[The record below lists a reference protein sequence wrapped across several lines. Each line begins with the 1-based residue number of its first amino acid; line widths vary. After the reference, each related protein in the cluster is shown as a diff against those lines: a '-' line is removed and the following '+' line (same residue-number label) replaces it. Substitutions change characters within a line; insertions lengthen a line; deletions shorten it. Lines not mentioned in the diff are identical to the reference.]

1 MLYSPSEAAAAE
13 KAAEDQE
20 AASEKAKPASNSSVR
35 QASTNRGAR
44 RVQKPN
50 YQEQSSTGRAISFVF
65 ILIFEL
71 RAPFTDIAFEKL
83 QRNHGRRQECRFDR
97 FKDIFCC
104 CKHTEIV

>member
-1 MLYSPSEAAAAE
+1 MLYSPSEAAAAK

-20 AASEKAKPASNSSVR
+20 AAAEKAKPASNSSVR

-65 ILIFEL
+65 IY
-71 RAPFTDIAFEKL
+71 R
-83 QRNHGRRQECRFDR
+83 
-97 FKDIFCC
+97 
-104 CKHTEIV
+104 

>member
-20 AASEKAKPASNSSVR
+20 AAAEKTKPASNSSVR

-50 YQEQSSTGRAISFVF
+50 YQEESSTGLVISFVF
-65 ILIFEL
+65 
-71 RAPFTDIAFEKL
+71 D
-83 QRNHGRRQECRFDR
+83 C
-97 FKDIFCC
+97 
-104 CKHTEIV
+104 